1 MVRAKR
7 KPSIVSV
14 FVPAWGRG
22 RVKVRGRGRGR
33 VRVRVRFAREACLSA

>member
-1 MVRAKR
+1 MVSAKR

-22 RVKVRGRGRGR
+22 RGR
-33 VRVRVRFAREACLSA
+33 VRVRVSYP